1 MNESAHVTSV
11 EAVANFAAALRCF
24 EDEAS
29 RGLLA
34 IDQQA
39 NRALQ
44 WLEHEAPAYW
54 REQIRRCF
62 DDISRAR
69 AALETCRMRKVA
81 GHKPAC
87 IEEEKAYRKAKQRL
101 ADAEEKAKL
110 VQRWAIRLRREMDE
124 FRGRIGNFRRC
135 LEGDVPRAIALLERT
150 LTSLEAYL
158 GRPLNEPERDP
169 DQSADAADT
178 ETGKA

>member
-1 MNESAHVTSV
+1 MTESAHVTSID
-11 EAVANFAAALRCF
+11 AIANFAAALRCF

-39 NRALQ
+39 SRALQ

-62 DDISRAR
+62 DDISRTR
-69 AALETCRMRKVA
+69 TALETCRMRSVA
-81 GHKPAC
+81 GQRPSC
-87 IEEEKAYRKAKQRL
+87 IEEEKAYRKAKRRL
-101 ADAEEKAKL
+101 VEAEEKAEL

-124 FRGRIGNFRRC
+124 YRGRIGNFRRC

-150 LTSLEAYL
+150 LASLEGYL
-158 GRPLNEPERDP
+158 GRPLNDPEGDHGGGQDGATDAGEP
-169 DQSADAADT
+169 
-178 ETGKA
+178 

>member
-11 EAVANFAAALRCF
+11 EAIVNFAAALRCF

-69 AALETCRMRKVA
+69 TALETCRMRKVA
-81 GHKPAC
+81 GHEPAC

-124 FRGRIGNFRRC
+124 YRGRIGNFRRS
-135 LEGDVPRAIALLERT
+135 LEGDVPRAVALLERT

-158 GRPLNEPERDP
+158 GRPLNEPAKDSRP
-169 DQSADAADT
+169 ANDANTTND
-178 ETGKA
+178 